1 MCERFNIPDHVL
13 HMSFNILLNKKRR
26 MHAFIKDWD
35 ILFRE
40 YCIIRIIMNILIF
53 NCHRGEPVSMD

>member
-13 HMSFNILLNKKRR
+13 HMSFNLLLNKKRR

-35 ILFRE
+35 IL
-40 YCIIRIIMNILIF
+40 IRATEGSLYPWIKGLA
-53 NCHRGEPVSMD
+53 C